1 MKKILIVDDDQDVRN
16 LVEKTLRRADREIYT
31 ADNGEDGVTQA
42 KTIKPDLIM
51 MDVMMP
57 GAIDG
62 MEATKRIKENPQTKD
77 CIVIMLTAK
86 DGDLDRQKGA
96 EVGADDYFAKPF
108 SPLELMRKA
117 DEVLE

>member
-16 LVEKTLRRADREIYT
+16 LVEKTLRRADREIFT
-31 ADNGEDGVTQA
+31 AENGEDGVAQA
-42 KTIKPDLIM
+42 KTIQPDLIM
-51 MDVMMP
+51 MDIMMP

-62 MEATKRIKENPQTKD
+62 MEATKRIKDDPLTKN
-77 CIVIMLTAK
+77 CTIIMLTAK
-86 DGDLDRQKGA
+86 DGELDRQKGA

>member
-62 MEATKRIKENPQTKD
+62 MEATKQIKDDPATKG